1 MTAAAMATMATVE
14 AATST
19 RRFYPRC
26 KGAGVW
32 ARTDISNPAVPPTL
46 GSFAFPDLAVRILFL

>member
-1 MTAAAMATMATVE
+1 MTAATMATMATVE

-26 KGAGVW
+26 NEVCAS
-32 ARTDISNPAVPPTL
+32 A
-46 GSFAFPDLAVRILFL
+46 